1 MARGHWQIVKHGPDG
16 KTSEGG
22 FTTFPVEDAPPD
34 VVDAAVRGARL
45 IGDGLYGVDLKETD
59 QGVVIIEI
67 NDNPSIDHDVE
78 GAILKD
84 ELWRRIISWFSTRL
98 EERMGR
104 VA

>member
-1 MARGHWQIVKHGPDG
+1 M
-16 KTSEGG
+16 
-22 FTTFPVEDAPPD
+22 
-34 VVDAAVRGARL
+34 
-45 IGDGLYGVDLKETD
+45 DLKETD